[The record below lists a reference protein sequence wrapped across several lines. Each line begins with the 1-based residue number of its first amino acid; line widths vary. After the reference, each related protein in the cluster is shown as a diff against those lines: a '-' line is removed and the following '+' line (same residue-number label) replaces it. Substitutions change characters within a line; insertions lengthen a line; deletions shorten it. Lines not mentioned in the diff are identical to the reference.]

1 MAQTHILDQR
11 DNLGGSFTASLVV
24 HVAVFAAAA
33 GWTWYVQTQRDA
45 FGDPNSTGG
54 VTVIATDGIPV
65 IQRTGRVNP
74 VANDTESQVPD
85 RPKPVARPKEVEDPD
100 SIGLTRTPKKK
111 KKTLTA
117 FEKRIQENQRR
128 MAEKDLQPNQ
138 VYSTTGAAA
147 VSPMFSQSSTGA
159 GGTVGT
165 GNPFGTRFGWYA
177 QLVIQRISQKW
188 NTQGV
193 DPRVQAANICSVSF
207 DIQKDGSVRDVRID
221 QSSGNYAV
229 DRSTERA
236 VLESAPFPPLP
247 DGFER
252 RSARVQVNFQFKR

>member
-1 MAQTHILDQR
+1 MAGTHIIDQR
-11 DNLGGSFTASLVV
+11 DSLGGSFTASLLV
-24 HVAVFAAAA
+24 HAVVFAAAA
-33 GWTWYVQTQRDA
+33 GWTWYAQTHRDA
-45 FGDPNSTGG
+45 FGDPNSAGG
-54 VTVIATDGIPV
+54 VTVVATEGIPI
-65 IQRTGRVNP
+65 IQRTGPVNP

-85 RPKPVARPKEVEDPD
+85 RPKPAARPKEVEDPD
-100 SIGLTRTPKKK
+100 SIGITRTPKKK
-111 KKTLTA
+111 KKELTA

-128 MAEKDLQPNQ
+128 MAEKDLQANQ
-138 VYSTTGAAA
+138 VYSTTGRAA

-159 GGTVGT
+159 GGLVGT

-188 NTQGV
+188 RTEDV
-193 DPRVQAANICSVSF
+193 DARLQTANICSVSF

-236 VLESAPFPPLP
+236 VLESSPFPPLP

-252 RSARVQVNFQFKR
+252 KSARVQVNFQFKR